1 MMTCRL
7 ILCLPV
13 VMLTMALHTVSAMP
27 LNKWYDKARDLYR
40 EGMAFRKSGQHEAAR
55 QRFTAA
61 IKADSAF
68 TAAYSALGELYFER
82 KSYSEALFCCRK
94 AQQLGAA
101 GMSRQIGLSY
111 YYLHQYDNALE
122 ALQQAMQEEP
132 ENKMVP
138 YQLAQLYAQL
148 GNYRE
153 SIHYYQRDLS
163 IDSAHIAAWYELG
176 MMWFNVT
183 EPAKAVQA
191 FEKAAALGCRQDA
204 VFLFNSGVAWL
215 QLQQAEKG
223 IACLLKAQE
232 LQPEDEQIAFN
243 LAHAFYGK
251 GDFAAAVSQWEKV
264 LRLQPTNAFA
274 MFMLG
279 KSYMGK
285 GEMEKGMALCDK
297 ATATGTIK

>member
-1 MMTCRL
+1 MMTFRL

-13 VMLTMALHTVSAMP
+13 VMLNLAIHTVNAVP

-40 EGMAFRKSGQHEAAR
+40 EGIAFRKSGQHEAAR
-55 QRFTAA
+55 QRFAAA

-68 TAAYSALGELYFER
+68 TAAYSALGDIYFEK
-82 KSYSEALFCCRK
+82 KSYTDALFCCRK

-101 GMSRQIGLSY
+101 NMSRQIGLSY
-111 YYLHQYDNALE
+111 YYLHQYENALE
-122 ALQQAMQEEP
+122 ALQQALQEEP
-132 ENKMVP
+132 GNKMVP

-153 SIHYYQRDLS
+153 SIHYYQEDLLL
-163 IDSAHIAAWYELG
+163 DSTHTAAWYELG

-183 EPAKAVQA
+183 EPAKAVRA
-191 FEKAAALGCRQDA
+191 FEKAATLGCKQDA
-204 VFLFNSGVAWL
+204 VFLFNTGAAWL
-215 QLQQAEKG
+215 QLQETEKG

-232 LQPEDEQIAFN
+232 LQPDDEQVGFN
-243 LAHAFYGK
+243 LAQAFYGK
-251 GDFAAAVSQWEKV
+251 GDFEAAVSQWEKV
-264 LRLQPTNAFA
+264 LCLQPTNAFA

-285 GEMEKGMALCDK
+285 GEMERGMALCDK
-297 ATATGTIK
+297 ATATGTIR